1 MTPPYVL
8 TYSLYNMEIQT
19 KIQTTQVSVND
30 LISPDYNPRHWTH
43 DQIKNL
49 KNSIKRFGL
58 VDPIIVN
65 SASERK
71 NIVIGG
77 NFRLNIAR
85 QLGLKEVPVI
95 YLNIP
100 DIEKEKELNLRLNRN
115 TGEWDFELLKNFD
128 IEMLMDVGFDNDDL
142 SKIWDENLET
152 EDDDFD
158 IQKELEKIKEPKTK
172 VGDIIKLGNHLL
184 VCGDSTDP
192 KVIEKISKEKVVDM
206 IYSDPPYNI
215 SLDYNKGVG
224 GKGKYGGQTNDNK
237 SESEYLEFL
246 QKSLQ
251 NGLSISK
258 PDCHV
263 FYWNDENHIGL
274 IQRLFKE
281 TGIENKRTCL
291 WIKNGFS
298 PTPKSAFNK
307 SYEACVYGTIGK
319 PYISDSLR
327 NLNEIMNKEVGS
339 GNRTIDDILDLLN
352 IWLVKRLPGGEYEH
366 PTEKSPT
373 LHEKALRRCTK
384 IGDTVLDLF
393 GGSGSTLIACEQ
405 LKRKCLII
413 EIEPIFCDLIISR
426 YQKLTDK
433 EVEYV
438 N

>member
-1 MTPPYVL
+1 MVYMKTIQNL
-8 TYSLYNMEIQT
+8 IQT
-19 KIQTTQVSVND
+19 IQVSIND
-30 LISPDYNPRHWTH
+30 LISPDYNPRKWNQE
-43 DQIKNL
+43 QIKSL
-49 KNSIKRFGL
+49 KESIKRFGL
-58 VDPIIVN
+58 VDPIIAN
-65 SASERK
+65 SAPERK

-77 NFRLNIAR
+77 NFRLNIAK
-85 QLGLKEVPVI
+85 QLGFKEVPVV

-158 IQKELEKIKEPKTK
+158 TQKELEKIKEPKTK
-172 VGDIIKLGNHLL
+172 IGDIVKLGNHLL

-192 KVIEKISKEKVVDM
+192 KVIEKLSKEKVVDM

-215 SLDYNKGVG
+215 NLDYNKGIG
-224 GKGKYGGQTNDNK
+224 GKKNYGGQTNDNK
-237 SESEYLEFL
+237 TEAEYLEFL
-246 QKSLQ
+246 KKSLQ
-251 NGLSISK
+251 NGLNISK

-274 IQRLFKE
+274 IQNLFKE
-281 TGIENKRTCL
+281 IGIENKRTCL

-298 PTPKSAFNK
+298 PTPNIAFNK
-307 SYEACVYGTIGK
+307 SYEACIYGTLGK
-319 PYISDSLR
+319 PYISDSLK
-327 NLNEIMNKEVGS
+327 NLNEIMNKEIGS

-352 IWLVKRLPGGEYEH
+352 IWLVKRLPSGDYEH

-405 LKRKCLII
+405 LKRKCLTI

-426 YQKLTDK
+426 YQKLTGK

>member
-1 MTPPYVL
+1 MVNLVYMNQSCQLRVIYV
-8 TYSLYNMEIQT
+8 
-19 KIQTTQVSVND
+19 
-30 LISPDYNPRHWTH
+30 P
-43 DQIKNL
+43 IKNL
-49 KNSIKRFGL
+49 KPSSYNPRRWSDEAINGLKQSIKKFGL
-58 VDPIIVN
+58 IDPVIVN
-65 SASERK
+65 SAINRK

-77 NFRLNIAR
+77 HFRLEIAK
-85 QLGLKEVPVI
+85 QLGFTEVPIV
-95 YLNIP
+95 YVNIP
-100 DIEKEKELNLRLNRN
+100 EIEKEKELNLRLNRN
-115 TGEWDFELLKNFD
+115 TGDWDFELLKNFD
-128 IEMLMDVGFDNDDL
+128 IELLMGIGFDNNDL

-152 EDDDFD
+152 EDDNFD
-158 IQKELEKIKEPKTK
+158 TEKELEKIKIPKTK
-172 VGDIIKLGNHLL
+172 LGDIIQLGQHIL
-184 VCGDSTDP
+184 VCGDSTDL
-192 KVIEKISKEKVVDM
+192 KIVEQLSSNKSVSMV
-206 IYSDPPYNI
+206 YCDPPYNI
-215 SLDYNKGVG
+215 SLDYNKGIG
-224 GKGKYGGQTNDNK
+224 GNGKYGGQTNDNK
-237 SESEYLEFL
+237 SETEYLEFL
-246 QKSLQ
+246 RKTLQ

-274 IQRLFKE
+274 IQGLFKE
-281 TGIENKRTCL
+281 IGIENKRTCL

-298 PTPKSAFNK
+298 PTPNNAFNK
-307 SYEACVYGTIGK
+307 CYEACIYGTIGK

-384 IGDTVLDLF
+384 VDDTVLDLF

-405 LKRKCLII
+405 LKRKCLMV
-413 EIEPIFCDLIISR
+413 EYEPIFCDLIISR
-426 YQKLTDK
+426 YKNLTGK

>member
-1 MTPPYVL
+1 MKNLIKTV
-8 TYSLYNMEIQT
+8 
-19 KIQTTQVSVND
+19 QVSIND
-30 LISPDYNPRHWTH
+30 LISPDYNPRKWSQE
-43 DQIKNL
+43 QIKSL
-49 KNSIKRFGL
+49 KESIKRFGL

-65 SASERK
+65 SAPERK

-77 NFRLNIAR
+77 NFRLNIAK
-85 QLGLKEVPVI
+85 QLGFKEVPVI

-128 IEMLMDVGFDNDDL
+128 IEILMDVGFDNDDL

-152 EDDDFD
+152 EDDYFD
-158 IQKELEKIKEPKTK
+158 TEKELEKIKEAKTK

-192 KVIEKISKEKVVDM
+192 KVIEKLSKEKVVDM

-215 SLDYNKGVG
+215 SLDYNKGIG

-237 SESEYLEFL
+237 SETEYLEFL
-246 QKSLQ
+246 KKSLQ
-251 NGLSISK
+251 NGLLISK

-274 IQRLFKE
+274 IQSLFKE
-281 TGIENKRTCL
+281 IGIENKRTCL

-298 PTPKSAFNK
+298 PTPNIAFNK
-307 SYEACVYGTIGK
+307 SYEACIYGTIGK

-373 LHEKALRRCTK
+373 LHEKAQRRCTK

-405 LKRKCLII
+405 LKRKCLTI

-426 YQKLTDK
+426 YKKLTGK
-433 EVEYV
+433 EVQYV

>member
-1 MTPPYVL
+1 M
-8 TYSLYNMEIQT
+8 
-19 KIQTTQVSVND
+19 KIKHDQIIKTVQVSIND
-30 LISPDYNPRHWTH
+30 LISPDYNPRKWNQ
-43 DQIKNL
+43 DQIKSL
-49 KNSIKRFGL
+49 KESIKRFGL

-65 SASERK
+65 SAPERK

-77 NFRLNIAR
+77 NFRLNIAK
-85 QLGLKEVPVI
+85 QLGFKEVPVI

-128 IEMLMDVGFDNDDL
+128 IEMLMDIGFDNDDL

-152 EDDDFD
+152 EDDNFQVD
-158 IQKELEKIKEPKTK
+158 KELAKIKEPKTK
-172 VGDIIKLGNHLL
+172 IGDIIQLGNHLL

-192 KVIEKISKEKVVDM
+192 KVIEKLSKEKTVDM

-215 SLDYNKGVG
+215 NLDYNKGIG

-237 SESEYLEFL
+237 SEIDYLEFL
-246 QKSLQ
+246 RNTLQ

-258 PDCHV
+258 PDCHI

-274 IQRLFKE
+274 IQSLFKE
-281 TGIENKRTCL
+281 VGIENKRACL

-298 PTPKSAFNK
+298 PTPNIAFNK
-307 SYEACVYGTIGK
+307 CYEACVYGTIGK
-319 PYISDSLR
+319 PYISDSLK
-327 NLNEIMNKEVGS
+327 NLNEIMNKEIGT

-352 IWLVKRLPGGEYEH
+352 IWLVKRLPGGDYEH

-405 LKRKCLII
+405 LKRKCLIV
-413 EIEPIFCDLIISR
+413 EYEPIFCDLIISR
-426 YQKLTDK
+426 YKQLTNK

>member
-1 MTPPYVL
+1 MKIKYD
-8 TYSLYNMEIQT
+8 QT
-19 KIQTTQVSVND
+19 LKTVQININELKPST
-30 LISPDYNPRHWTH
+30 YNPRSWSQKAIRDLT
-43 DQIKNL
+43 K
-49 KNSIKRFGL
+49 SIKENGF
-58 VDPIIVN
+58 VIPILAN
-65 SASERK
+65 SNPSRYGT
-71 NIVIGG
+71 VIAGH
-77 NFRLNIAR
+77 FRLKIAKD
-85 QLGLKEVPVI
+85 LGCKKVPVNFI
-95 YLNIP
+95 
-100 DIEKEKELNLRLNRN
+100 DIKDVEKEKKLNLALNRV
-115 TGEWDFELLKNFD
+115 TGDWDYELLKNFD
-128 IEMLMDVGFDNDDL
+128 IEMLMDIGFDNDDL

-152 EDDDFD
+152 EDDNFNT
-158 IQKELEKIKEPKTK
+158 QKELEKIKESKTK
-172 VGDIIKLGNHLL
+172 IGDIIQLGNHLL
-184 VCGDSTDP
+184 ICGDSSNP
-192 KVIEKISKEKVVDM
+192 KIIEKLSKEKIVDM
-206 IYSDPPYNI
+206 VYSDPPYNI

-237 SESEYLEFL
+237 SETEYLEFL
-246 QKSLQ
+246 RKTLK

-274 IQRLFKE
+274 IQGLFKE
-281 TGIENKRTCL
+281 IGIENKRTCL

-298 PTPKSAFNK
+298 PTPNNAFNK

-405 LKRKCLII
+405 LKRKCLMV
-413 EIEPIFCDLIISR
+413 EYEPIFCDLIISR
-426 YQKLTDK
+426 YQKLTGK
-433 EVEYV
+433 EVTYV
-438 N
+438 NQ

>member
-1 MTPPYVL
+1 MQNT
-8 TYSLYNMEIQT
+8 QT
-19 KIQTTQVSVND
+19 KIQTTQVNIND
-30 LISPDYNPRHWTH
+30 LISPDYNPRHWSKE
-43 DQIKNL
+43 QIGNL
-49 KNSIKRFGL
+49 KESIKRFGL

-65 SASERK
+65 SAPERK
-71 NIVIGG
+71 NIIIGG
-77 NFRLNIAR
+77 NFRFNIAK
-85 QLGLKEVPVI
+85 QLGFTEIPVVYI
-95 YLNIP
+95 NLP

-128 IEMLMDVGFDNDDL
+128 IEMLMDIGFDNDDL

-158 IQKELEKIKEPKTK
+158 TEKELEKIKEPKTK
-172 VGDIIKLGNHLL
+172 IGDIIQLGNHLL
-184 VCGDSTDP
+184 VCADSTDP
-192 KVIEKISKEKVVDM
+192 KVIEKLSKEKVVDM

-215 SLDYNKGVG
+215 SLDYNKGIG
-224 GKGKYGGQTNDNK
+224 GKGKYGGQTNDSK
-237 SESEYLEFL
+237 TESEYFEFL

-274 IQRLFKE
+274 IQSLFKE
-281 TGIENKRTCL
+281 IGIENKRTCL

-298 PTPKSAFNK
+298 PTPNNAFNK
-307 SYEACVYGTIGK
+307 CYEACIYGTIGK

-352 IWLVKRLPGGEYEH
+352 IWLVKRLPGGDYEH

-373 LHEKALRRCTK
+373 LHEKAIKRCTK
-384 IGDTVLDLF
+384 VGDTILDLF

-405 LKRKCLII
+405 LKRKCLMV
-413 EIEPIFCDLIISR
+413 EYEPIFCDLIISR
-426 YQKLTDK
+426 YTKLTGK
-433 EVEYV
+433 EVQYV

>member
-1 MTPPYVL
+1 MQT
-8 TYSLYNMEIQT
+8 IQN

-30 LISPDYNPRHWTH
+30 LISPDYNPRKWTQ

-49 KNSIKRFGL
+49 KESINSFGL

-65 SASERK
+65 STPERK
-71 NIVIGG
+71 NIIIGG
-77 NFRLNIAR
+77 NFRFNIAK
-85 QLGLKEVPVI
+85 QLGFTEIPVVYI
-95 YLNIP
+95 NIP

-128 IEMLMDVGFDNDDL
+128 IEILMDIGFNNDDL

-158 IQKELEKIKEPKTK
+158 TQKELEKIKEPKTK
-172 VGDIIKLGNHLL
+172 TGDIIRLGNHLL
-184 VCGDSTDP
+184 ICGDSTDP
-192 KVIEKISKEKVVDM
+192 KVIEKLSKEKTVDM

-215 SLDYNKGVG
+215 SLDYNKGIG

-237 SESEYLEFL
+237 SEAEYLEFL
-246 QKSLQ
+246 KKTLQ

-258 PDCHV
+258 ADCHI
-263 FYWNDENHIGL
+263 FYWNDENHVGL
-274 IQRLFKE
+274 IQDLFKKI
-281 TGIENKRTCL
+281 GIDNKRTCL

-298 PTPKSAFNK
+298 PTPNNAFNK
-307 SYEACVYGTIGK
+307 CYEACVYGTIGK

-352 IWLVKRLPGGEYEH
+352 IWLVKRLPGGDYEH

-373 LHEKALRRCTK
+373 LHEKAIRRCTK
-384 IGDTVLDLF
+384 VGDTILDLF

-405 LKRKCLII
+405 LKRKCLMV
-413 EIEPIFCDLIISR
+413 EYEPIFCDLIISR
-426 YQKLTDK
+426 YTKLTGK
-433 EVEYV
+433 EAKYV

>member
-1 MTPPYVL
+1 MK
-8 TYSLYNMEIQT
+8 NIQKLFWKT
-19 KIQTTQVSVND
+19 EKRKIKD
-30 LISPDYNPRHWTH
+30 LIPFDKNPRILS
-43 DQIKNL
+43 DFQKD
-49 KNSIKRFGL
+49 R
-58 VDPIIVN
+58 
-65 SASERK
+65 
-71 NIVIGG
+71 
-77 NFRLNIAR
+77 
-85 QLGLKEVPVI
+85 LKESLEKFNLVEIPAINIDNKILAGHQRIKIMLLLNRGDEEIDVRVPNRK
-95 YLNIP
+95 LT
-100 DIEKEKELNLRLNRN
+100 KEEFEEYNLRSNISS
-115 TGEWDFELLKNFD
+115 GDWDFEALKSID

-158 IQKELEKIKEPKTK
+158 TQKELEKIKEPKTK

-192 KVIEKISKEKVVDM
+192 KVIEKLSKEKIVDM

-215 SLDYNKGVG
+215 NLDYNKGIG
-224 GKGKYGGQTNDNK
+224 GKKNYGGQTNDNK
-237 SESEYLEFL
+237 SETEYLEFL
-246 QKSLQ
+246 RKTLQ
-251 NGLSISK
+251 NGLLISK

-274 IQRLFKE
+274 IQSLFKE
-281 TGIENKRTCL
+281 IGIENKRTCL

-298 PTPKSAFNK
+298 PTPNIAFNK
-307 SYEACVYGTIGK
+307 SYEACVYGTLGK
-319 PYISDSLR
+319 PFISDSIK

-352 IWLVKRLPGGEYEH
+352 IWLIKRLPSGDYEH

-393 GGSGSTLIACEQ
+393 GGSGSTLVACEQ
-405 LKRKCLII
+405 LKRKCLMV
-413 EIEPIFCDLIISR
+413 EYEPIFCDLIISR
-426 YQKLTDK
+426 YKKLTGK
-433 EVEYV
+433 EAKYV

>member
-1 MTPPYVL
+1 MKIKHDQILKTV
-8 TYSLYNMEIQT
+8 QT
-19 KIQTTQVSVND
+19 NIDD
-30 LISPDYNPRHWTH
+30 LIPSTYNPRQWSQKSISDLT
-43 DQIKNL
+43 K
-49 KNSIKRFGL
+49 SIKENGF
-58 VDPIIVN
+58 VVPILAN
-65 SASERK
+65 SNPSRYGT
-71 NIVIGG
+71 VIAGH
-77 NFRLNIAR
+77 FRLKIAKD
-85 QLGLKEVPVI
+85 LGYKTIPVNFI
-95 YLNIP
+95 
-100 DIEKEKELNLRLNRN
+100 DIEDVEKEKKLNLTLNRV
-115 TGEWDFELLKNFD
+115 TGDWDYELLKNFE
-128 IEMLMDVGFDNDDL
+128 IEMLMDIGFDNDDL

-152 EDDDFD
+152 EDDDFNTE
-158 IQKELEKIKEPKTK
+158 KELEKIKEPKTK

-192 KVIEKISKEKVVDM
+192 KVIEKLSKEKVVDM

-215 SLDYNKGVG
+215 SLDYNKGIG

-237 SESEYLEFL
+237 SETEYLEFL
-246 QKSLQ
+246 KKSLQ
-251 NGLSISK
+251 NGLLISK

-274 IQRLFKE
+274 IQSLFKE
-281 TGIENKRTCL
+281 IGIENKRTCL

-298 PTPKSAFNK
+298 PTPNIAFNK
-307 SYEACVYGTIGK
+307 SYEACIYGTIGK

-405 LKRKCLII
+405 LKRKCLTI

-426 YQKLTDK
+426 YKKLTGK
-433 EVEYV
+433 EVQYV

>member
-1 MTPPYVL
+1 MQT
-8 TYSLYNMEIQT
+8 IQN

-30 LISPDYNPRHWTH
+30 LISPDYNPRKWSQ

-49 KNSIKRFGL
+49 KESIKRFGL

-65 SASERK
+65 SAPERK
-71 NIVIGG
+71 NIIIGG
-77 NFRLNIAR
+77 NFRFNIAK
-85 QLGLKEVPVI
+85 QLGFKEVPVI

-128 IEMLMDVGFDNDDL
+128 IEILMDVGFDNNDL

-158 IQKELEKIKEPKTK
+158 TQKELEKIKEPKTK
-172 VGDIIKLGNHLL
+172 VGDIIQLGNHLL
-184 VCGDSTDP
+184 ICGDSTDP
-192 KVIEKISKEKVVDM
+192 KVIEKLSKEKVVDM

-215 SLDYNKGVG
+215 SLDYNKGIG
-224 GKGKYGGQTNDNK
+224 GKGKYGGQTNDSK
-237 SESEYLEFL
+237 TESEYLEFL

-274 IQRLFKE
+274 IQGLFKE
-281 TGIENKRTCL
+281 IGIENKRTCL

-298 PTPKSAFNK
+298 PTPNNAFNK
-307 SYEACVYGTIGK
+307 CYEACIYGTIGK

-373 LHEKALRRCTK
+373 LHEKAIRRCTK
-384 IGDTVLDLF
+384 VGDTVLDLF

-405 LKRKCLII
+405 LKRKCLMV
-413 EIEPIFCDLIISR
+413 EYEPIFCDLIISR
-426 YQKLTDK
+426 YTKLTGK
-433 EVEYV
+433 EAKYV